1 MSTAAAPAVDPRENE
16 DPRKAGGKRV
26 WYLFLAVMLMIM
38 ISGVQYSWTL
48 YSRPMMRELGT
59 TLAIVQVAFTLSQ
72 VIQSVSQPGG
82 GYFVDRVGPKP
93 PCIVGGLMVLVGWS
107 GMGFAPNIPVLYVLY
122 TLAGAGIGIIYGIAI
137 ATANRWWPDRR
148 GMASGFTAA
157 GYGLGVLPFL
167 PLITVLIHN
176 PDLGVRFALKVTGVI
191 MAGFIILIAFFVR
204 FPGGAKPKK
213 PEPTEKDFP
222 TTEMLRTKHFIL
234 CWISF
239 FSVNFGFLFLVA
251 NSAPFG
257 RSMGIEP
264 GMIAICVMMQ
274 NLFNGGCRPFW
285 GAVSD
290 KLGRYKT
297 LSIMFGV
304 NAIAMFL
311 FAHVSM
317 MGVPF
322 FILMLSVAFFTAGG
336 SYALFPA
343 INQDLFGTAYSA
355 ANYGFF
361 WSAKAVASIFG
372 GGIGAAVATAL
383 GWSVAFSISGAMS
396 CIAFIIMTFI
406 MPRLGRPTRRFKFN
420 TASAENK

>member
-1 MSTAAAPAVDPRENE
+1 MSTAAATADRENE
-16 DPRKAGGKRV
+16 DPRQAGGKRV
-26 WYLFLAVMLMIM
+26 WYLFLAVMLMCM

-72 VIQSVSQPGG
+72 VIQSVSQPTG

-107 GMGFAPNIPVLYVLY
+107 GMGFAPNIPCLYVLY
-122 TLAGAGIGIIYGIAI
+122 TIAGAGIGVIYGIAI

-167 PLITVLIHN
+167 PLITIIIKD
-176 PDLGVRFALKVTGVI
+176 PDMGVRAALKITGVI

-213 PEPTEKDFP
+213 PVPTEKDFP
-222 TTEMLRTKHFIL
+222 TKEMLSTKHFWL
-234 CWISF
+234 CWFSF

-264 GMIAICVMMQ
+264 TMMAICVMMQ

-290 KLGRYKT
+290 KIGRYKT

-311 FAHVSM
+311 FGHVAP

-322 FILMLSVAFFTAGG
+322 FILMLAVAFFTAGG

-343 INQDLFGTAYSA
+343 INQDLFGTAFSA
-355 ANYGFF
+355 QNYGCF
-361 WSAKAVASIFG
+361 WAAKAVASIFG
-372 GGIGAAVATAL
+372 GGVGAAVATAL
-383 GWSVAFSISGAMS
+383 GWSAAFSISGAMS
-396 CIAFIIMTFI
+396 AIAFCLMTFVI
-406 MPRLGRPTRRFKFN
+406 PRLGKPARKYKFD
-420 TASAENK
+420 TATAETK